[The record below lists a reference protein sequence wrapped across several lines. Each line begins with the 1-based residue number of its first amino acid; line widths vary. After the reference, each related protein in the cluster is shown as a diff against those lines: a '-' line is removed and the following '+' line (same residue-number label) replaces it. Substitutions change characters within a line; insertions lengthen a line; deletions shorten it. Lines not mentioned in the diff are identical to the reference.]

1 MALTTSGSAVVFSGV
16 TIAAVFTFSF
26 SNQRETI
33 DVSEIGIVS
42 RSFIAGSTAAT
53 ANLEIFYDQGNASH
67 ITLEAFIAAGTSA
80 TLVIT
85 SANGQTYSATAFL
98 TSFEVTGS
106 AGDVIRATCSFQ
118 ITGAVTIA

>member
-1 MALTTSGSAVVFSGV
+1 MAQTTAGSSVSFGGLTLTS
-16 TIAAVFTFSF
+16 VFTFSF

-42 RSFIAGSTAAT
+42 RSFIGGSTTATATIELFYNQSETSTAAM
-53 ANLEIFYDQGNASH
+53 
-67 ITLEAFIAAGTSA
+67 EAFISSGTAA

-85 SANGQTYSATAFL
+85 STTAQTYTASAFL
-98 TSFEVTGS
+98 TSFDITGS
-106 AGDVIRATCSFQ
+106 AGDVIRATASFQ

>member
-1 MALTTSGSAVVFSGV
+1 MALTTSGSSVSFGGITLSS
-16 TIAAVFTFSF
+16 VFTFSF

-42 RSFIAGSTAAT
+42 RTFIGGSTTGT
-53 ANLEIFYDQGNASH
+53 ASVEIFYNQAESSTLATEAYIAS
-67 ITLEAFIAAGTSA
+67 GTAA

-85 SANGQTYSATAFL
+85 STTGQTYTASAIL
-98 TSFEVTGS
+98 TSFEITGS

>member
-1 MALTTSGSAVVFSGV
+1 MAQTTAGSSVSFGGLTLTS
-16 TIAAVFTFSF
+16 VFTFSF

-42 RSFIAGSTAAT
+42 RTFIAGSTTAT
-53 ANLEIFYDQGNASH
+53 ANVELFYNQTETSTAA
-67 ITLEAFIAAGTSA
+67 LEAYVASGTAA

-85 SANGQTYSATAFL
+85 SATQQTYTASAIL
-98 TSFEVTGS
+98 TNFEITGS
-106 AGDVIRATCSFQ
+106 AGDVIRATASFQ

>member
-1 MALTTSGSAVVFSGV
+1 MALTTSGSAVTFSGV

-26 SNQRETI
+26 TNQRETI

-42 RSFIAGSTAAT
+42 KSFIAGSTTAT

-67 ITLEAFIAAGTSA
+67 LTLEAFIASGTAAS
-80 TLVIT
+80 LVIT
-85 SANGQTYSATAFL
+85 SATAQTYTASAIL
-98 TSFEVTGS
+98 TSFEITGS
-106 AGDVIRATCSFQ
+106 AGDVIRASCSFQ